1 MSKNKKKDLILDEYE
16 EDDST
21 SIYDIQKDNDSFNS
35 DNYYYEDEV
44 EEEENSKYDSSDYI
58 EEVNY
63 SDEHNDYSS
72 DEKEEY
78 EDFDEED
85 KSDIISTISLVSTWF
100 IRFGIVVTG
109 ILVLYFLF
117 SAKFS
122 TLLIYLISLV
132 VAFFFGYAFMYL
144 LEKFTENN

>member
-21 SIYDIQKDNDSFNS
+21 SIYDIQKGNDSFNS
-35 DNYYYEDEV
+35 DNYYYEDEL
-44 EEEENSKYDSSDYI
+44 
-58 EEVNY
+58 
-63 SDEHNDYSS
+63 
-72 DEKEEY
+72 
-78 EDFDEED
+78 DEED
-85 KSDIISTISLVSTWF
+85 KSVIIATISLVSTWF

-132 VAFFFGYAFMYL
+132 LAFFFGYAFMYL
-144 LEKFTENN
+144 LEKFTEDN

>member
-1 MSKNKKKDLILDEYE
+1 MGKNKKKDLILDEYE
-16 EDDST
+16 ENDST

-35 DNYYYEDEV
+35 DNYYYEDEL
-44 EEEENSKYDSSDYI
+44 EDENNKYDSSDYI

-63 SDEHNDYSS
+63 SDEYDDYSS
-72 DEKEEY
+72 GDTEEY
-78 EDFDEED
+78 EEFDEED
-85 KSDIISTISLVSTWF
+85 KSDIISTISLVSIWF
-100 IRFGIVVTG
+100 TRFGIVVTG

-132 VAFFFGYAFMYL
+132 LAFFFGYVFMYL
-144 LEKFTENN
+144 LEKFTEDN

>member
-16 EDDST
+16 ENDST
-21 SIYDIQKDNDSFNS
+21 SIYDIQKDNDIFNS
-35 DNYYYEDEV
+35 DNYYYEDEL
-44 EEEENSKYDSSDYI
+44 EDENNKYDSSDYI

-63 SDEHNDYSS
+63 SDEYDDYSS
-72 DEKEEY
+72 DETEEY
-78 EDFDEED
+78 EEFDEEG

-132 VAFFFGYAFMYL
+132 LAFFFGYVFMYL
-144 LEKFTENN
+144 LEKFTEDN

>member
-16 EDDST
+16 ENDST
-21 SIYDIQKDNDSFNS
+21 SIYDIQKDNDIFNS
-35 DNYYYEDEV
+35 DNYYYEDEL
-44 EEEENSKYDSSDYI
+44 EDENNKYDSSDYI

-63 SDEHNDYSS
+63 SDEYDDYSS
-72 DEKEEY
+72 DDTEEY
-78 EDFDEED
+78 EEFNEED

-132 VAFFFGYAFMYL
+132 LAFFFGYVFMYL
-144 LEKFTENN
+144 LEKFTEDN